1 MDNKDEMVVLELT
14 RDQALI
20 VENACE
26 LLARLH
32 IGQFKIVT
40 EMLLQIH
47 GADINDYCRRRDD
60 ANDALMLAA
69 KIIFGRNC
77 YNLADVSTKSIEHN
91 RAWNVYLVLRYTRSW
106 HDDPPQ
112 GHPWSV
118 CYDKPTNLLNEPLP
132 KCEIVER
139 KADDGKTDKR

>member
-1 MDNKDEMVVLELT
+1 MDDKNEVVVLEMT
-14 RDQALI
+14 RDQALL

-32 IGQFKIVT
+32 IGQFKTVT
-40 EMLLQIH
+40 DMVLPIH
-47 GADINDYCRRRDD
+47 GMEIDDYCRRRDN

-77 YNLADVSTKSIEHN
+77 YDQPDVEKKDEEHN
-91 RAWNVYLVLRYTRSW
+91 RAWNVYQVLRYTRSW
-106 HDDPPQ
+106 HDYPD
-112 GHPWSV
+112 GVHWSV
-118 CYDKPTNLLNEPLP
+118 CFDQPMKLLNEPLP

-139 KADDGKTDKR
+139 NATDGKTDKR

>member
-1 MDNKDEMVVLELT
+1 MENKDEMVVLEMT

-32 IGQFKIVT
+32 IGQFKTVT
-40 EMLLQIH
+40 EMVLPIH
-47 GADINDYCRRRDD
+47 GKDIDDYCRRRDD

-69 KIIFGRNC
+69 KIIFGRSC
-77 YNLADVSTKSIEHN
+77 YDQPDVQTKDEDHN
-91 RAWNVYLVLRYTRSW
+91 RAWNVYQILRYTRSW
-106 HDDPPQ
+106 HDNPE
-112 GHPWSV
+112 GNHWSV
-118 CYDKPTNLLNEPLP
+118 CYDKPLNLLNEPLP

-139 KADDGKTDKR
+139 KTTDGKTDKR